1 MILLKDAREAKGLTQ
16 EQLAE
21 RCGVARTTIAMIET
35 GTNKPSTDLA
45 KKLAKELDVKW
56 WDLYEED

>member
-1 MILLKDAREAKGLTQ
+1 MILLKDARKAKGMTQ

-21 RCGVARTTIAMIET
+21 RCGVARSTIAMIET

-45 KKLAKELDVKW
+45 KTLAKELDVKW